1 MGRLK
6 LISVSLV
13 EIMAMKNILFAS
25 CLSLFCA
32 IASAAELSGVF
43 VDDEIKASSGETLV
57 LNGIGLREKFWVDV
71 YVGALYL
78 PDKSSDV
85 AEILSR
91 PGPWRVQ
98 LDFVYKEVDQK
109 KLIKAWREG
118 FEKNQS
124 DETLQK
130 LQPRIDQFYQ
140 YFDSGVVAKEQYAF
154 DYIPQ
159 QGVRISR
166 NQKELGVIPGEDF
179 KNALLEIWLGNH
191 PADKKLKK
199 GMLGL

>member
-1 MGRLK
+1 
-6 LISVSLV
+6 
-13 EIMAMKNILFAS
+13 MKNIILAS
-25 CLSLFCA
+25 CLSLFSA
-32 IASAAELSGVF
+32 IAVAAELSGVF
-43 VDDEIKASSGETLV
+43 VDNEIKTPAGETLV

-78 PDKSSDV
+78 PSKSTDV
-85 AEILSR
+85 AEILSQ

-98 LDFVYKEVDQK
+98 LDFVFKEVDQE
-109 KLIKAWREG
+109 KLIKGWREG
-118 FEKNQS
+118 FEKNQNA
-124 DETLQK
+124 ETLQQ
-130 LQPRIDQFYQ
+130 LQARIEQFYQ

-154 DYIPQ
+154 DYLPQ
-159 QGVRISR
+159 QGVRVTR
-166 NQKELGVIPGEDF
+166 NNKELGVIPGEDF

>member
-1 MGRLK
+1 
-6 LISVSLV
+6 
-13 EIMAMKNILFAS
+13 MKNILVAC

-43 VDDEIKASSGETLV
+43 IDDEIKTSSGETLV
-57 LNGIGLREKFWVDV
+57 LNGIGLREKFWIDV

-78 PDKSSDV
+78 PSKSTDV

-98 LDFVYKEVDQK
+98 MDFIYKEVTPKQ
-109 KLIKAWREG
+109 IIEIWHEG
-118 FEKNQS
+118 FEKNQKS
-124 DETLQK
+124 ETLEQ
-130 LQPRIDQFYQ
+130 LQERIDQFYS
-140 YFDSGVVAKEQYAF
+140 YFNSNVMAKEQYAF

-159 QGVRISR
+159 QGVRVTR
-166 NQKELGVIPGEDF
+166 NDKQLGLIPGEDF
-179 KNALLEIWLGNH
+179 KNALLEIWLGNR